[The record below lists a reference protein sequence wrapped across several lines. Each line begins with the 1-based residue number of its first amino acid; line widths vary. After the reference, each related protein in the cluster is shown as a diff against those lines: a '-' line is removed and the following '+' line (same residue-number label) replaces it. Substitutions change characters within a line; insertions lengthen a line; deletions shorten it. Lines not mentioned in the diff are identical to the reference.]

1 MAATSRDLPEPF
13 VEEAVERLLA
23 GEAETPDDVQQLK
36 LDLCS
41 EHPVEEVPSN
51 ADILD
56 HCSEE
61 EREAL
66 APLLRTNRTRSLS
79 GVAVVTVQ
87 SSPWRCPHGTCT
99 FCPGG
104 PEWGTAQSYTGEEPA
119 ALRAER
125 HDFDARDQ
133 AADRLE
139 SLEDTGHPVDKVE
152 VIVQGG
158 TFPARPVGYQE
169 DFVKGIFQALNGHG
183 RPDREP
189 AETLEE
195 AHARNEADAEARCVG
210 LTIETKPDWA
220 RPVNVDRCKRMGAT
234 RLELGVQSLHDE
246 HLEAT
251 NRGHTVQ
258 DGIEATRTVRDAGL
272 KVTYHLMPGLP
283 GSTYEQDL
291 ETFRR
296 TFEDPAF
303 RPDKLKIY
311 PTLVVPDTEL
321 YEQWQAGEFEP
332 RSEGYCVDLLSEIKA
347 DVIPPWVRIQR
358 IERDIPTFMVDGG
371 VQKTNL
377 RQLVRKRLDE
387 EGERCRCIRCREAG
401 HRRRRDGVT
410 TDPESVRLTE
420 TGYEAAGGTERF
432 LAYEDP
438 DRDVLVAYLRVRE
451 PPEAAYDLE
460 NREQLAYPDAL
471 EGAAIVR
478 ELRTVGVEV
487 PLAADGGPE
496 PAAWQHQG
504 YGRDLMDRAE
514 ELARQGGWDR
524 LAVTAGV
531 GVKEYYRSK
540 LGYEDAGP
548 YVATD
553 L

>member
-1 MAATSRDLPEPF
+1 MAATTRDLPEAF
-13 VEEAVERLLA
+13 VREAVDRLLE
-23 GEAETPDDVQQLK
+23 GEAETPDEVQQLK

-41 EHPVEEVPSN
+41 EHPVDEVPSN

-56 HCSEE
+56 HCSED

-125 HDFDARDQ
+125 HGFDARDQ
-133 AADRLE
+133 AADRLA

-158 TFPARPVGYQE
+158 TFPARPVDYQE
-169 DFVKGIFQALNGHG
+169 DFVRGVFQALNGHG
-183 RPDREP
+183 RPRRDP
-189 AETLEE
+189 ADTLAE
-195 AHARNEADAEARCVG
+195 AHARNEEDADARCVG

-220 RPVNVDRCKRMGAT
+220 DPVAVDRCRSMGAT

-251 NRGHTVQ
+251 NRGHSVA
-258 DGIEATRTVRDAGL
+258 DGVEATRTVRDAGL

-283 GSTYEQDL
+283 GSTRDQDL
-291 ETFRR
+291 ETFER
-296 TFEDPAF
+296 TFADPAF

-311 PTLVVPDTEL
+311 PTLVVPDTDL
-321 YEQWQAGEFEP
+321 YEQWQAGTFTP
-332 RSEGYCVDLLSEIKA
+332 RSESYCVDLLAEVKA
-347 DVIPPWVRIQR
+347 EHVPPWVRIQR
-358 IERDIPTFMVDGG
+358 IERDIPSFMVDGG
-371 VQKTNL
+371 PQRTNL
-377 RQLVRKRLDE
+377 RQIVQERLDE
-387 EGERCRCIRCREAG
+387 MGERCRCIRCREAG

-410 TDPESVRLTE
+410 TDPASVRLTE
-420 TGYEAAGGTERF
+420 TTYEAAGGTERF

-438 DRDVLVAYLRVRE
+438 DRDVLVAYLRLRE
-451 PPEAAYDLE
+451 PPDDAYDLE
-460 NREQLAYPDAL
+460 HREHLSYPDAL

-487 PLAADGGPE
+487 PIAAT
-496 PAAWQHQG
+496 PAGDPTTWQHRG
-504 YGRDLMDRAE
+504 YGRDLVARAE
-514 ELARQGGWDR
+514 DLARQGGWDR

-540 LGYEDAGP
+540 LGYHDAGT